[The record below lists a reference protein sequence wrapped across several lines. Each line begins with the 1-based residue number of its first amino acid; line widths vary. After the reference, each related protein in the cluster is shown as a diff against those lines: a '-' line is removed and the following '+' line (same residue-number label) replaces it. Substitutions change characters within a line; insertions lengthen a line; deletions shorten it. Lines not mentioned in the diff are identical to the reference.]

1 MSAVALRSSASQPR
15 AGVAARGHVTLL
27 NGAPSSG
34 KTTLARAL
42 QQVLEPAR
50 WHRSLDDFRQGYLD
64 KHWAPARGP
73 WSRAPER
80 PLFQMLVEGYL
91 RSLRAM
97 ALVGHNLIS
106 ESVILPSSRELY
118 VETFDGIEVFLVGV
132 RCPLVVAQQRE
143 RERGDRFSQVE
154 LDVPEFELVH
164 SHGAYDVEVDTSV
177 VSVQEAVTL
186 IQAALATPPQE
197 AAFDRLRRSR
207 TGSVDPTRSN
217 TR

>member
-1 MSAVALRSSASQPR
+1 M
-15 AGVAARGHVTLL
+15 TLL

-73 WSRAPER
+73 WSKAPER
-80 PLFQMLVEGYL
+80 PLFQLLVEGYL

-106 ESVILPSSRELY
+106 ESVILPSSRDLY
-118 VETFDGIEVFLVGV
+118 LETFDGIEVFLVGV

-143 RERGDRFSQVE
+143 RKRGDRFSHVE
-154 LDVPEFELVH
+154 LDVPEFDLVH

-177 VSVQEAVTL
+177 VSVQEAVIL
-186 IQAALATPPQE
+186 IQTALVTSPLE
-197 AAFDRLRRSR
+197 SAFDRLRRAR
-207 TGSVDPTRSN
+207 AG
-217 TR
+217 